1 MSWWKELRYMAEKI
15 VQRIDG
21 IIKHIV
27 YIQNEIA
34 GISFDDFMRQHLLP
48 EAICFSISQVGEKM
62 NKLEELVGNKYPDI
76 PWKSARKMRNIIV
89 HNYDGVNFEEVY
101 LTAINDLP
109 ILKKQLLD
117 IKGDIKQINKNS
129 LTSERLTI
137 RPWDDF
143 DADELFELAQEPEIG
158 YWCGWEPHKH
168 IRDTFF
174 ALHNFLEIEE
184 TYAICLKD
192 NNIIIGSI
200 GLHFK
205 NNIDL
210 TYKDDEAELGY
221 WIGKPYWNNGYATE
235 AGKAIIKHAF
245 KDLKL
250 SRVWC
255 GYYEGNEQSKR
266 VQEKLGFKFHHRS
279 ESAEVPQLNTTRIG
293 YVSCL
298 SKDEYNY

>member
-1 MSWWKELRYMAEKI
+1 MAEKTI
-15 VQRIDG
+15 QRIDG
-21 IIKHIV
+21 VLKT
-27 YIQNEIA
+27 IQRVQSELESVSIDKFKESN
-34 GISFDDFMRQHLLP
+34 LLQ
-48 EAICFSISQVGEKM
+48 EAISFSISQIGERM
-62 NKLEELVGNKYPDI
+62 NKLEELLGDKYPNI
-76 PWKSARKMRNIIV
+76 PWKQARKMRNIII
-89 HNYDGVNFEEVY
+89 HDYDHVDFEKVY
-101 LTAINDLP
+101 YTSTKDLP
-109 ILKKQLLD
+109 LLKQELL
-117 IKGDIKQINKNS
+117 KVKNDIKQIYKHS
-129 LTSERLTI
+129 IETKRLLI

-174 ALHNFLEIEE
+174 VLHNFLEIEE

-205 NNIDL
+205 NNTDL
-210 TYKDDEAELGY
+210 TDKDDEAELGY

>member
-1 MSWWKELRYMAEKI
+1 MAEKTI
-15 VQRIDG
+15 QRIDG
-21 IIKHIV
+21 VLKT
-27 YIQNEIA
+27 IQRVQSELES
-34 GISFDDFMRQHLLP
+34 ISIDKFKESNLLQ
-48 EAICFSISQVGEKM
+48 EAISFSISQIGERM
-62 NKLEELVGNKYPDI
+62 NKLEELLGDKYPNI
-76 PWKSARKMRNIIV
+76 PWKQARKMRNIII
-89 HNYDGVNFEEVY
+89 HDYDHVDFEKVY
-101 LTAINDLP
+101 YTSTKDLP
-109 ILKKQLLD
+109 LLKQELL
-117 IKGDIKQINKNS
+117 KVKNDIKQIYEHSIETK
-129 LTSERLTI
+129 RLLI

>member
-1 MSWWKELRYMAEKI
+1 MAEKTI
-15 VQRIDG
+15 QRIDG
-21 IIKHIV
+21 VLKT
-27 YIQNEIA
+27 IQRVQSELES
-34 GISFDDFMRQHLLP
+34 ISIDKFKESNLLQ
-48 EAICFSISQVGEKM
+48 EAISFSISQIGERM
-62 NKLEELVGNKYPDI
+62 NKLEELLGDKYPNI
-76 PWKSARKMRNIIV
+76 PWKQARKMRNIII
-89 HNYDGVNFEEVY
+89 HDYDHVDFEKVY
-101 LTAINDLP
+101 YTSTKDLP
-109 ILKKQLLD
+109 LLKQELL
-117 IKGDIKQINKNS
+117 KVKNDIKQIYEHSIETK
-129 LTSERLTI
+129 RLLI

-174 ALHNFLEIEE
+174 VLHNFLEIEE

-205 NNIDL
+205 NNTDL
-210 TYKDDEAELGY
+210 TDKDDEAELGY

-279 ESAEVPQLNTTRIG
+279 ESAEIPLLNTTRIG

-298 SKDEYNY
+298 SKDEYNN

>member
-1 MSWWKELRYMAEKI
+1 MAEKTI
-15 VQRIDG
+15 QRIDG
-21 IIKHIV
+21 VLKT
-27 YIQNEIA
+27 IQRVQSELES
-34 GISFDDFMRQHLLP
+34 ISIDKFKESNLLQ
-48 EAICFSISQVGEKM
+48 EAISFSISQIGERM
-62 NKLEELVGNKYPDI
+62 NKLEELLGDKYPSI
-76 PWKSARKMRNIIV
+76 PWKQARKMRNIII
-89 HNYDGVNFEEVY
+89 HDYDHVDFEKVY
-101 LTAINDLP
+101 YTSTKDLP
-109 ILKKQLLD
+109 LLKQELL
-117 IKGDIKQINKNS
+117 KVKNDIKQIYEHSIETK
-129 LTSERLTI
+129 RLLI

>member
-1 MSWWKELRYMAEKI
+1 MAEKTI
-15 VQRIDG
+15 QRIDG
-21 IIKHIV
+21 VLKT
-27 YIQNEIA
+27 IQRVQSELES
-34 GISFDDFMRQHLLP
+34 ISIDKFKESNLLQ
-48 EAICFSISQVGEKM
+48 EAISFSISQIGERM
-62 NKLEELVGNKYPDI
+62 NKLEELLSDKYPNI
-76 PWKSARKMRNIIV
+76 PWKQARKMRNIII
-89 HNYDGVNFEEVY
+89 HDYDHVDFEKVY
-101 LTAINDLP
+101 YTSTKDLP
-109 ILKKQLLD
+109 LLKQELL
-117 IKGDIKQINKNS
+117 KVKNDIKQIYKHS
-129 LTSERLTI
+129 IETKRLLI

-174 ALHNFLEIEE
+174 VLHNFLEIEE

-205 NNIDL
+205 NNTDL
-210 TYKDDEAELGY
+210 TDKDDEAELGY

-279 ESAEVPQLNTTRIG
+279 ESAEIPLLNTTRIG

-298 SKDEYNY
+298 SKDEYNN

>member
-1 MSWWKELRYMAEKI
+1 MAEKTI
-15 VQRIDG
+15 QRIDG
-21 IIKHIV
+21 VLKT
-27 YIQNEIA
+27 IQRVQSELES
-34 GISFDDFMRQHLLP
+34 ISIDKFKESNLLQ
-48 EAICFSISQVGEKM
+48 EAISFSISQIGERM
-62 NKLEELVGNKYPDI
+62 NKLEELLGDKYPNI
-76 PWKSARKMRNIIV
+76 PWKQARKMRNIII
-89 HNYDGVNFEEVY
+89 HDYDHVDFEKVY
-101 LTAINDLP
+101 YTSTKDLP
-109 ILKKQLLD
+109 LLKQELL
-117 IKGDIKQINKNS
+117 KVKNDIKQIYKHS
-129 LTSERLTI
+129 IETKRLLI

-174 ALHNFLEIEE
+174 VLHNFLEIEE

-205 NNIDL
+205 NNTDL
-210 TYKDDEAELGY
+210 TDKDDEAELGY

-266 VQEKLGFKFHHRS
+266 VQYKLGFKFHHRS

-298 SKDEYNY
+298 SKDEYNN

>member
-1 MSWWKELRYMAEKI
+1 MAEKTI
-15 VQRIDG
+15 QRIDG
-21 IIKHIV
+21 VLKT
-27 YIQNEIA
+27 IQRVQSELES
-34 GISFDDFMRQHLLP
+34 ISIDKFKESNLLQ
-48 EAICFSISQVGEKM
+48 EAISFSISQIGERM
-62 NKLEELVGNKYPDI
+62 NKLEELLGDKYPNI
-76 PWKSARKMRNIIV
+76 PWKQARKMRNIII
-89 HNYDGVNFEEVY
+89 HDYDHVYFEKVY
-101 LTAINDLP
+101 YTSTKDLP
-109 ILKKQLLD
+109 LLKQELL
-117 IKGDIKQINKNS
+117 KVKNDIKQIYEHSIETK
-129 LTSERLTI
+129 RLLI

-174 ALHNFLEIEE
+174 VLHNFLEIEE

-205 NNIDL
+205 NNTDL
-210 TYKDDEAELGY
+210 TDKDDEAELGY

-279 ESAEVPQLNTTRIG
+279 ESAEIPLLNTTRIG

-298 SKDEYNY
+298 SKDEYNN

>member
-1 MSWWKELRYMAEKI
+1 MAEKI

-143 DADELFELAQEPEIG
+143 DADELYELAKEPEIG
-158 YWCGWEPHKH
+158 FWCGWEPHKH

-174 ALHNFLEIEE
+174 ALHNFLECEE
-184 TYAICLKD
+184 IYAVCLKND
-192 NNIIIGSI
+192 NKIIGSI
-200 GLHFK
+200 GLHFHT
-205 NNIDL
+205 DL
-210 TYKDDEAELGY
+210 TKKDDECELGF
-221 WIGKPYWNNGYATE
+221 WIGKPFWNNGYAIE
-235 AGKAIIKHAF
+235 ASRRIITHAF
-245 KDLKL
+245 EDLNISKI
-250 SRVWC
+250 WC
-255 GYYEGNEQSKR
+255 GRYDGNEKSKH
-266 VQEKLGFKFHHRS
+266 VQEKLGFVYLHQYNVS
-279 ESAEVPQLNTTRIG
+279 NLNVTRVCH
-293 YVSCL
+293 VSVL
-298 SKDEYNY
+298 SKEKWMKMKYFL